1 MVINRIKE
9 GYWAIATQKH
19 LRLYSQESPGLGR
32 LGNLNTAGKAGR
44 FLGVIRGND
53 RITNMDKLQTMAE
66 SVGIVSRAELER
78 IILPDIEKASEKRIE
93 LIKDAK
99 GDITGIQEYLLS
111 NNSILETTGKLFENL
126 NPSDVERASVEAMD
140 ETKRI
145 PYFQNELIQ
154 ILTTKGFTEEMI
166 KLSLILQQDYKLLRM
181 VNKSKNPDPII
192 SNEYVWGYNHDKI
205 ALAVSALG
213 FAEKETLKHI
223 IAKIQGHQGI
233 PMEWLPEEALELITA
248 AKKTG
253 MIDPTS
259 IVSNRGIQKE
269 FAFSSRLLE
278 EDNMMYNDDILDDVK
293 LMLASIRFGENYTEY
308 STITE
313 PVKFLSKLLNTGFIG
328 PHSANATDY
337 TLLEK
342 KGIVKVVNKTVPG
355 FYGARTGPCLEI
367 VKKDIAEKALN
378 IISNPGFIVNN
389 YGEINDFSSMIDA
402 GSFKNPEH
410 NRAILAELSE
420 SSRELEEEA
429 LKKLRG
435 ENIQ

>member
-1 MVINRIKE
+1 METEGVKQ

-19 LRLYSQESPGLGR
+19 LRLYAQESPGLGR

-53 RITNMDKLQTMAE
+53 RITNMDKLQQMAE

-78 IILPDIEKASEKRIE
+78 IILPDIEKASDKRVE
-93 LIKDAK
+93 LIKDVK
-99 GDITGIQEYLLS
+99 GDIVGIQEYLLS

-126 NPSDVERASVEAMD
+126 NPNEIELSSIEAMD

-154 ILTTKGFTEEMI
+154 ILAAKGFKEESI
-166 KLSLILQQDYKLLRM
+166 KLSLILQQEYKLLTM
-181 VNKSKNPDPII
+181 VNKSKHSDPII

-205 ALAVSALG
+205 ALAVSSLG
-213 FAEKETLKHI
+213 ITEKETLKQI

-233 PMEWLPEEALELITA
+233 PMEWLPKEAEEIIKTA
-248 AKKTG
+248 KRTG
-253 MIDPTS
+253 MINPTS
-259 IVSNRGIQKE
+259 IISNRGIQKE
-269 FAFSSRLLE
+269 FGFSSKLLE
-278 EDNMMYNDDILDDVK
+278 VDNLMYNDDILDDVK
-293 LMLASIRFGENYTEY
+293 LLLASIRFGENYTEY
-308 STITE
+308 STITD

-342 KGIVKVVNKTVPG
+342 KGIVRVVTKTVPG

-367 VKKDIAEKALN
+367 VKEDIAQNTLN
-378 IISNPGFIVNN
+378 IISNPDFIMND
-389 YGEINDFSSMIDA
+389 YGGINDFSSMMDA
-402 GSFKNPEH
+402 GGFITPEH
-410 NRAILAELSE
+410 NRAILGELSE